1 MRKKIFIA
9 VPYSGTEEEKQI
21 RMSKLLNYAI
31 DIFNSGNAYI
41 SPLILGLA
49 LAEHGK
55 LKTDTETW
63 KTFSEVLLKGC
74 DEMHV
79 LMLDGYEKST
89 GIKYELAEADK
100 FGIKIV
106 YISKNDL
113 R

>member
-9 VPYSGTEEEKQI
+9 VPYSGTDEEKKI

-31 DIFNSGNAYI
+31 DIFISGNAYV

-49 LAEHGK
+49 LAEHGN

-74 DEMHV
+74 DEIHV
-79 LMLDGYEKST
+79 LMLDGYEKSS
-89 GIKYELAEADK
+89 GIKYELTEADK
-100 FGIKIV
+100 LGIKII
-106 YISKNDL
+106 YISKDDI